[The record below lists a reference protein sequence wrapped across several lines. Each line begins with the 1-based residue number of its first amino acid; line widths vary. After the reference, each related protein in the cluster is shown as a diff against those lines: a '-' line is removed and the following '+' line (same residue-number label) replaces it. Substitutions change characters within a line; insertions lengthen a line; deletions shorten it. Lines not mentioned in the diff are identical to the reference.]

1 MSVIEFEDAP
11 RPRIYARNVLANCPE
26 CDGDFTVLRVI
37 GGRESSEYWALR
49 CTRCGTIHL
58 DVVKPFSTMTH

>member
-1 MSVIEFEDAP
+1 MSQVEPLVPSEPTTNIRSE
-11 RPRIYARNVLANCPE
+11 CPE
-26 CDGDFTVLRVI
+26 CKGRLAVLRVI